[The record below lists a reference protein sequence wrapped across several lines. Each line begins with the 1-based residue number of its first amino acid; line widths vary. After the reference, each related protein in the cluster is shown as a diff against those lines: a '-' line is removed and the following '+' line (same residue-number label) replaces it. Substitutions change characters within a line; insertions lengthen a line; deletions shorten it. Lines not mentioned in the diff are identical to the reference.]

1 MSLAEIDRQLLH
13 RCLER
18 KPRAWEDLVDR
29 FMGLVLHV
37 IDHSAESRGF
47 RLEPTRRDALCEEV
61 FARII
66 ADDFSLLRRYRTHSS
81 LATYLTVVARR
92 IAVHALLEEPTGE
105 PDDFLAAPH

>member
-1 MSLAEIDRQLLH
+1 MSLAEIDRQLLY

-47 RLEPTRRDALCEEV
+47 RLEPTRRDALCEAV
-61 FARII
+61 FEEIV
-66 ADDFSLLRRYRTHSS
+66 ADDFALLRRYRTHSS
-81 LATYLTVVARR
+81 LATYLTVIARR
-92 IAVHALLEEPTGE
+92 IVVRALLEEPYPET
-105 PDDFLAAPH
+105 DDFLTPMP